1 MRTPSD
7 SPPPTQ
13 PAALDRADWLIVAAL
28 FIGLS
33 LVYFL
38 TLAGITSSN
47 DGSHYALLR
56 TMVANRAFTLNQFDD
71 FAEGN
76 DVAITPDGRLFSDR
90 PPGTAVAGIPFYWLG
105 GLLTQDPLPE
115 KEVTPAPLLPR
126 SPALPSRHDAGN
138 PRLPYVL
145 LLPVL
150 AGAGTAALLYALLRY
165 LDVGR
170 AAALTA
176 VVFFALGT
184 TQWKYSTVLF
194 SHALSG
200 FLVVLSV
207 TLALLLAEREL
218 AGWSWYAL
226 LGFVLGAAVVVEYAN
241 ALLLPIV
248 GLFWLWRSWPRAV
261 RRPLTTV
268 LPALLAAAVPLAF
281 LAWYNT
287 VNFGRPWTLS
297 YAYAVNYPWAG
308 SFATTFN
315 FPLPAGLRALLWWG
329 EGGGWCG
336 GPPCVNQGLLLLSP
350 VWWLALPGLVIFLR
364 RRQAA
369 FVLLAGLFLVYL
381 LLFARHHTSHGFT
394 ADGRYLVPFLGLLV
408 PALGFALD
416 WLFDPRRRPVFRAV
430 AALVV
435 YGLFFLSLGRQ
446 MAHIGTSYGYALD
459 LAALQLPLARPEN
472 AALVLRAVFPNAAN
486 WPQLLLPLAAA
497 VALAALARR
506 RLARR

>member
-1 MRTPSD
+1 MRTPPD

-13 PAALDRADWLIVAAL
+13 PAALDRADWLIAAAL
-28 FIGLS
+28 FAGLS
-33 LVYFL
+33 LVYFM

-76 DVAITPDGRLFSDR
+76 DIAITPDGRLFSDR

-218 AGWSWYAL
+218 AGGWWYAL
-226 LGFVLGAAVVVEYAN
+226 LGFALGAAVVVEYAN

-248 GLFWLWRSWPRAV
+248 GLFWLWRSWPRAA

-268 LPALLAAAVPLAF
+268 LPALVAAAVPLAF

-287 VNFGRPWTLS
+287 ANFGRPWTLS

-315 FPLPAGLRALLWWG
+315 FPLLPGLRALLWWG

-336 GPPCVNQGLLLLSP
+336 GPPCINQGLLLLSP
-350 VWWLALPGLVIFLR
+350 MWVLALPGLVVFLR

-369 FVLLAGLFLVYL
+369 FGLMTGLFLLYL
-381 LLFARHHTSHGFT
+381 LLFAKHHTSHGFT

-435 YGLFFLSLGRQ
+435 YGLFFLSLARQ